1 MRTQTNSRGT
11 SGRTM
16 ALLLALA
23 SAACSVEEKG
33 GPAGASG
40 GSSKSGGPA
49 PFDALALAS
58 EPAGAK
64 PLGEVIAAQQGS
76 GPIVARGRVGED
88 GGGSSWFTLVDPSLK
103 DCIQIGDEC
112 KTPWDYCCTP
122 NDVKKQQMANV
133 ELRVGGEL
141 VEHAVLGWRGLDHLK
156 EVVVAGQATKDGAGN
171 VTIVASGVWVKP

>member
-1 MRTQTNSRGT
+1 
-11 SGRTM
+11 M

-23 SAACSVEEKG
+23 GAACSGEKKG
-33 GPAGASG
+33 AAAGATG
-40 GSSKSGGPA
+40 GGEKSATTA

-76 GPIVARGRVGED
+76 GPVVARGRVGED

-103 DCIQIGDEC
+103 SCVEIGDEC

-171 VTIVASGVWVKP
+171 VTIVASGIWVKP

>member
-1 MRTQTNSRGT
+1 MKTKSHRTLATL
-11 SGRTM
+11 
-16 ALLLALA
+16 ALLLVALA
-23 SAACSVEEKG
+23 GARCSKEETPAPGGGATAAK
-33 GPAGASG
+33 
-40 GSSKSGGPA
+40 GPA

-64 PLGEVIAAQQGS
+64 PVGEVIAAQQGS
-76 GPIVARGRVGED
+76 GPVVVRGRVGED
-88 GGGSSWFTLVDPSLK
+88 GGSSSWFTLVDPSLK
-103 DCIQIGDEC
+103 DCVQIGDEC

-171 VTIVASGVWVKP
+171 VTIVASGIWVKP

>member
-1 MRTQTNSRGT
+1 MRTKSRAT
-11 SGRTM
+11 SGTTM
-16 ALLLALA
+16 ALLLALVG
-23 SAACSVEEKG
+23 AACSVEEKG
-33 GPAGASG
+33 AAAGTAG
-40 GSSKSGGPA
+40 GSQKSDAPA

-76 GPIVARGRVGED
+76 GPVVARGRVGED

-133 ELRVGGEL
+133 ELRVAGEL

-156 EVVVAGQATKDGAGN
+156 DVVVAGQATKDSAGN
-171 VTIVASGVWVKP
+171 VTIVATGIWVKP